1 MGLISP
7 TSSAARPVMLTAS
20 PKGREACRSAGAG
33 ADQVRA
39 SHQPQNR
46 QGTWPRGTSDAA
58 RPRRRGDRMKRRVH
72 HPARRS
78 QVGNKQAS
86 RRTEHLQ
93 RGESP
98 MLKTVAMSSLAIALG
113 VAAWLLPMRGEQ
125 ATAQSGPL
133 RILVVEYD
141 IVPAEID
148 KYLTAIKE
156 LGAAAVKEP
165 GCRQLSI
172 AVSQKDPNHVL
183 LFEAWDNAA
192 ALDAFSATQLFKK
205 YPRTVGNII
214 PKLDIRTY
222 SSVAMNFKGN

>member
-1 MGLISP
+1 VQQRADALQV
-7 TSSAARPVMLTAS
+7 SSGAGSSRYSAVPKWEEAGMLTNQTC
-20 PKGREACRSAGAG
+20 K
-33 ADQVRA
+33 VR
-39 SHQPQNR
+39 R
-46 QGTWPRGTSDAA
+46 
-58 RPRRRGDRMKRRVH
+58 
-72 HPARRS
+72 
-78 QVGNKQAS
+78 
-86 RRTEHLQ
+86 L
-93 RGESP
+93 P
-98 MLKTVAMSSLAIALG
+98 MLKSVAIIILAIALG

-133 RILVVEYD
+133 HILVVEYD

-192 ALDAFSATQLFKK
+192 AFDAFLATDLFKK
-205 YPRTVGNII
+205 
-214 PKLDIRTY
+214 
-222 SSVAMNFKGN
+222 